1 MKPEIKKTHIIPK
14 KVLSRKDEITT
25 DFLKL
30 VEKHIDELMKGVA
43 GKRYSATD
51 FAGMLFIHPRHLTNT
66 LKLTINSSTCE
77 IMENRI
83 LNEAQQLLNETN
95 LSIADIGLKFAFNE
109 PTNFTKFF
117 KGMAGITPLQ
127 YRKSQKNK
135 V

>member
-14 KVLSRKDEITT
+14 KVLSRKDEITS

-83 LNEAQQLLNETN
+83 LNEAQQLLNETD

-127 YRKSQKNK
+127 YRKNQKNK